1 MVPIYA
7 SDELLRLCVPLQA
20 TPLMNDQCAIV
31 MNRQQAGKSKLVDAV
46 QVHIKQGQ
54 GTAVLP
60 LRISEAIATG
70 CVCLPSGIEAVRE
83 LTDAYGPIEL
93 EKVS

>member
-1 MVPIYA
+1 
-7 SDELLRLCVPLQA
+7 
-20 TPLMNDQCAIV
+20 
-31 MNRQQAGKSKLVDAV
+31 MNRQQAEKSKLADAV

-60 LRISEAIATG
+60 LRISESIATG
-70 CVCLPSGIEAVRE
+70 CVCIPSGIEAVRD